1 MTVRQIRDLFVTQRT
16 NDLRKDLADAGI
28 RVPDRRPPL
37 ELSVVL
43 NFDDVADGTIIDTQH
58 SGVTLAAI
66 KPGQTAKGHV
76 YARKS
81 WDKNNSTNVMS
92 VQPPDIGLATFDDGT
107 GWIEVSFASAVK
119 SVAVDALALAWQ
131 DLRPVTAKPY
141 LEAYDA
147 NGNKLARVIYPA
159 SFGEPNWGTWLRLQY
174 VASGAPIARVLI
186 GSERLSNSSPVYG
199 LFDQLSFPMI
209 LRP

>member
-16 NDLRKDLADAGI
+16 NDLRQDLADAGI

-37 ELSVVL
+37 ELSIVL
-43 NFDDVADGTIIDTQH
+43 NFDDVTDGTVIDSQY

-107 GWIEVSFASAVK
+107 GCIEVCFAKAVK

-147 NGNKLARVIYPA
+147 SGNKLARVMYPA
-159 SFGEPNWGTWLRLQY
+159 SFGDATWGTWQRLQ
-174 VASGAPIARVLI
+174 
-186 GSERLSNSSPVYG
+186 
-199 LFDQLSFPMI
+199 
-209 LRP
+209 